1 MRILITGS
9 RDWTNRHAIEM
20 ALWRAVRWQKGQDAS
35 AVTVVHGKCRTGAD
49 ALAHQVAS
57 LAGMAVEPHPADWKQ
72 FGRRAGFARNAEMV
86 RLGADLCLAF
96 VRPCSDPHCPRPRP
110 HGSHGAT
117 GCALLAER
125 AGIKVWYF
133 YEH

>member
-9 RDWTNRHAIEM
+9 RDWANRHAIEM
-20 ALWRAVRWQKGQDAS
+20 ALWAAYWLKEQDIS
-35 AVTVVHGKCRTGAD
+35 AVTMVHGACRTGAD
-49 ALAHQVAS
+49 ALAHRVALS
-57 LAGMAVEPHPADWKQ
+57 TGMTVEPHPADWKQ
-72 FGRRAGFARNAEMV
+72 FGRRAGFVRNAEMV

-96 VRPCSDPHCPRPRP
+96 IRPCSDPRCPRSGP

-117 GCALLAER
+117 SCAELAER
-125 AGIKVWYF
+125 AGIKVWHF